1 MLEVEKKAIN
11 IELLTLVSDLMV
23 KSTLK
28 NTQKYFCGM
37 HGMS

>member
-1 MLEVEKKAIN
+1 MLEVAKKAIN
-11 IELLTLVSDLMV
+11 IELVSDFMV